1 MPETAED
8 PPEKEHHM
16 RVQHHARDRREE
28 RMESARAGV
37 LVPSRDDARER
48 ARSLAVLGAEAI
60 RRALSDNSTRFLS
73 RNRQEVGE

>member
-1 MPETAED
+1 
-8 PPEKEHHM
+8 
-16 RVQHHARDRREE
+16 
-28 RMESARAGV
+28 MEGARAGV
-37 LVPSRDDARER
+37 LVPSQDDARER